1 MRIAVFNQKGGVGK
15 TTTALNLAA
24 AVKRDGGTPL
34 LVDLDPQCHLS
45 GVFGSPPQDSQ
56 RTLFAFY
63 QDLKA
68 LPQLEIPWEGL
79 GTLIPSHQQL
89 IKVDSIF
96 GKGPAILNKLRV
108 GLDALDQQQPGR
120 TLFMDCCPY
129 VGVLSLNALFACD
142 HLIIPVSTD
151 YLSLKAAEQMTRT
164 LEILEPVLKRRLNRR
179 YVLTRFDRRRRMS
192 QDIRD
197 RLTALFGMEVCET
210 VIGENVSVAESPSL
224 QQDVFTHSAASSGA
238 RDYRALHSELKEQ
251 GFF

>member
-24 AVKRDGGTPL
+24 AVSRNGGVPL
-34 LVDLDPQCHLS
+34 LLDLDPQCHLS
-45 GVFGSPPQDSQ
+45 GVFGSAPQDSQ
-56 RTLFAFY
+56 KSLFAFY
-63 QDLKA
+63 QDLKN
-68 LPQLEIPWEGL
+68 LQQLEIPWDGL

-142 HLIIPVSTD
+142 YLLIPVSTD

-164 LEILEPVLKRRLNRR
+164 LEILEPVIKRRISRR
-179 YVLTRFDRRRRMS
+179 YVLTRYDRRRRMS
-192 QDIRD
+192 QDVRD
-197 RLTALFGMEVCET
+197 RLTSLFGMEVCET
-210 VIGENVSVAESPSL
+210 VIGENVAVAESPSL
-224 QQDVFTHSAASSGA
+224 QRDVFTHSVGSSGA
-238 RDYRALHSELKEQ
+238 KDYRALYDELREQ